1 MDKKEEKKLDHSFCE
16 KFRKDIERY
25 GLKQVICDL
34 ISSTSEKV
42 ALRKKYLARE
52 CNKKNSV
59 KKQFVAACED
69 LKKSDRKMLPAVV
82 AIQQEIVA

>member
-1 MDKKEEKKLDHSFCE
+1 MEEEKEKKLDHTFCS
-16 KFRKDIERY
+16 KFRADIERY

-42 ALRKKYLARE
+42 AMRKKYLARE
-52 CNKKNSV
+52 CSKKNAF

-69 LKKSDRKMLPAVV
+69 LKKTNRKIRLAVI